1 MVPYWGGY
9 IRGEEGGG
17 RTTIG
22 APVRARG
29 GGENAPAS
37 PPRLVGAN
45 ILITSISLAPA
56 LCRALYEVLGPRG
69 NTRDTAPGHMEP
81 KRGDWSTNNQGG
93 ALRGQ

>member
-1 MVPYWGGY
+1 M
-9 IRGEEGGG
+9 
-17 RTTIG
+17 
-22 APVRARG
+22 RARG

-56 LCRALYEVLGPRG
+56 LCWALYEALGPRG

-81 KRGDWSTNNQGG
+81 RRGDWSTNNQGG

>member
-17 RTTIG
+17 HTTIG

-56 LCRALYEVLGPRG
+56 LCWALYEALGPRG
-69 NTRDTAPGHMEP
+69 NTRDTQLLAT
-81 KRGDWSTNNQGG
+81 WNQGG
-93 ALRGQ
+93 GTGAQIIREVP